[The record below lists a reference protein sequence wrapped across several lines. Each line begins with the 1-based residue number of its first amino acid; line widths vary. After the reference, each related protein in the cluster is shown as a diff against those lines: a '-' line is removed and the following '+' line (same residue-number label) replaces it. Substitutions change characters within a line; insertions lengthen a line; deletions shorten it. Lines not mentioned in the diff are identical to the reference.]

1 MAGHRRHGGRGVAA
15 DDAVDGLTLPV
26 PKTSRVF
33 VDDSYFRAES
43 APYAVSAIRE
53 SLSKGGHALAR
64 TREEADVIFEI
75 RAGALSLEQ
84 MRRVFGVPEMRIPI
98 NDSFNVVSLPELS
111 VYSRRDRVGVAEFSG
126 FLYDAETGQPLGVI
140 DPTGAYIGGAS
151 KMNLNAELYFPVP
164 GTGND
169 KSLRIF
175 AFADAGN
182 VWREGERIDAD
193 SIRASAGLGLSWI
206 SPVGPLKLSY
216 GTPLRS
222 KPTDRIQRFQFQIG
236 TAF

>member
-1 MAGHRRHGGRGVAA
+1 VVRTGLVLALPLLLAACASTTETYPGRTATEQLLVARAA

-33 VDDSYFRAES
+33 VDDSYFRAET

-126 FLYDAETGQPLGVI
+126 FLYDAKTGAPLGVI
-140 DPTGAYIGGAS
+140 DPMTGQFRIRSHKLFMIFSWGQQR
-151 KMNLNAELYFPVP
+151 LDP
-164 GTGND
+164 GERDPGD
-169 KSLRIF
+169 S
-175 AFADAGN
+175 
-182 VWREGERIDAD
+182 WRE
-193 SIRASAGLGLSWI
+193 
-206 SPVGPLKLSY
+206 
-216 GTPLRS
+216 
-222 KPTDRIQRFQFQIG
+222 F
-236 TAF
+236 